1 MGCAFTGLADDLN
14 ALEWN
19 PAGLAGLRAA
29 EISALH
35 TQYLVDTTYEMLGY
49 AQPFGALGTLAIG
62 AATLDYGELPRF
74 PERSDSLP
82 GAPSGSTTAR
92 DLYLTAGWGTSLRP
106 ALGLRQV
113 MVGGSLTFVN
123 QQLSRGSLAGI
134 GTSLGALA
142 DLPVEGLRVGL
153 ALDNAGVAAGAGS
166 GRPLPVRWVL
176 GTSLRQHLGSEL
188 AGIAAADM
196 GLGRDAPFGT
206 EAGLELTAFDLVSLR
221 GGWRT
226 GKTAGP
232 TFGVG
237 LRTPASIAP
246 GVVFRVDYASVS
258 SGDMGS
264 SQRFELSA
272 RFVSRH
278 VPLIRNLEVAQEHG
292 IPVLRWTG
300 RAAAYLVYRKPAAAS
315 RWSTV
320 TERPAMEPSIA
331 LTGIPGR
338 YVYKVVPVDPATGQ
352 SFETEAIEIE
362 VTLSGGESPAGP

>member
-19 PAGLAGLRAA
+19 PAGLAGLPAA

-35 TQYLVDTTYEMLGY
+35 TQYLVDTSYEMLGY

-62 AATLDYGELPRF
+62 VATLDYGDLPRF
-74 PERSDSLP
+74 PERPDSLP
-82 GAPSGSTTAR
+82 GAPAGSTTAR

-106 ALGLRQV
+106 ALGFRQV
-113 MVGGSLTFVN
+113 MAGGSLKFVN

-134 GTSLGALA
+134 GISLGALA
-142 DLPVEGLRVGL
+142 DLPVEGLRAGVL
-153 ALDNAGVAAGAGS
+153 MDNAGEAAGAGA

-176 GTSLRQHLGSEL
+176 GTSLRRDLGSDL
-188 AGIAAADM
+188 KGVAAADL

-206 EAGLELTAFDLVSLR
+206 NAGLELTAFDLVSLR

-226 GKTAGP
+226 GQTAGP

-246 GVVFRVDYASVS
+246 GVAFRVDYASVS
-258 SGDMGS
+258 SGDLGS

-278 VPLIRNLEVAQEHG
+278 VPLIRNLEVAQESG
-292 IPVLRWTG
+292 VPVLRWTG
-300 RAAAYLVYRKPAAAS
+300 RAAAYFVYRKPAADQ
-315 RWSTV
+315 RWSMV
-320 TERPAMEPSIA
+320 TERPAAEPLIA
-331 LTGIPGR
+331 LTGTPGR
-338 YVYKVVPVDPATGQ
+338 YIYRVVPVDPATGQ
-352 SFETEAIEIE
+352 SFDTEAAEIE
-362 VTLSGGESPAGP
+362 VTLSGGEPPGGR